1 VRAKADKARRADSI
15 ACAERA
21 AAGKRSWG
29 LEDGR
34 VASALE
40 MSEVQERPGG
50 ELSLA

>member
-1 VRAKADKARRADSI
+1 MAREARRAESI

-29 LEDGR
+29 REDGR

-40 MSEVQERPGG
+40 MSEVLERPGG
-50 ELSLA
+50 QLSLA